1 MSLTLCLTLWGLM
14 GFESTFSLKEK
25 RDGRESAVACW
36 ETTTEDPITVSS
48 GKRGLTHSDRG
59 RIAASIGK
67 ED

>member
-1 MSLTLCLTLWGLM
+1 M